1 VSGEPTRELVI
12 LLFMF
17 RRFNHFRLQS

>member
-1 VSGEPTRELVI
+1 VSGELTRELVI

-17 RRFNHFRLQS
+17 RGFNHFRLQS